1 MAIEV
6 EEEEKEAYV
15 VEKEEIEE
23 EEDLIKITKKSN
35 SMIIEAIEAATDLML
50 QEEVSEE
57 EIEVI
62 EAANTEAAKE
72 E

>member
-1 MAIEV
+1 MAIEE

-15 VEKEEIEE
+15 EIEVA
-23 EEDLIKITKKSN
+23 EDLTKITKKSN

-50 QEEVSEE
+50 QEEDSE
-57 EIEVI
+57 EVI
-62 EAANTEAAKE
+62 EAIEAAKE

>member
-35 SMIIEAIEAATDLML
+35 SMIIEAIEADTDLML

-57 EIEVI
+57 ETEVI
-62 EAANTEAAKE
+62 EAGNTEAAKE

>member
-35 SMIIEAIEAATDLML
+35 SMIIEAIEADTDLML
-50 QEEVSEE
+50 QEEDSEE
-57 EIEVI
+57 VTEVI

>member
-1 MAIEV
+1 VAIEE

-15 VEKEEIEE
+15 EIEVA
-23 EEDLIKITKKSN
+23 EDLTKITKKSN

-50 QEEVSEE
+50 QEEDSE
-57 EIEVI
+57 EVI
-62 EAANTEAAKE
+62 EAIEAAKE

>member
-1 MAIEV
+1 MAIEE

-15 VEKEEIEE
+15 AEKEEIEE
-23 EEDLIKITKKSN
+23 EEDLIKITKKWN